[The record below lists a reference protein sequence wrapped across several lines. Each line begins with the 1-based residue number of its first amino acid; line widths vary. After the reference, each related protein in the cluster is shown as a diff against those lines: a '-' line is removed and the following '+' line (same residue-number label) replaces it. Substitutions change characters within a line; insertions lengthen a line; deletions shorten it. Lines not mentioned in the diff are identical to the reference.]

1 MGQVAFKKSR
11 RLDFRRWKGNGL
23 GRQTDEVS
31 RMRTKS
37 PCLGCESRELG
48 CHAYCEDYQDFR
60 TANETTNNLIRKK
73 KEQESKYLIEP
84 TEFRLSKKRK
94 FKSQVFKQTRK

>member
-1 MGQVAFKKSR
+1 MGQVAFEKSR

-48 CHAYCEDYQDFR
+48 CHAYCEDYQDFKSE
-60 TANETTNNLIRKK
+60 NETVNNQIRKK
-73 KEQESKYLIEP
+73 KEQERQYLIEP
-84 TEFRLSKKRK
+84 EEFRLSKKRR